1 MGYLSRRA
9 QWRAQAAEQRRQAAN
24 LLPPVGDMIAKE
36 FLTAVRKANEDRR
49 LQWNQGQTPI
59 DRTREAIRQEM
70 QADMARAIDHER
82 AWGERWH
89 GMLHQIAAV
98 LELPEGYK
106 LADIIPA
113 IKYLQTEILGFR
125 QIAERKDSHY
135 VPGSVMHDV
144 QQIKAALGVKD
155 IGDVV
160 WAIEQLKQQI
170 KAGDEMV
177 STMDRLGL
185 LKSHQDPLGQRPIE
199 ALERIRK

>member
-70 QADMARAIDHER
+70 QADMTRAIDHER
-82 AWGERWH
+82 SYSERWH

-113 IKYLQTEILGFR
+113 IKYLQTEILGLR

-135 VPGSVMHDV
+135 VPGSVMHEV
-144 QQIKAALGVKD
+144 WQIKAALGVEYISDAVAAFAEIKQR
-155 IGDVV
+155 
-160 WAIEQLKQQI
+160 AIDAEASLRNAYAEI
-170 KAGDEMV
+170 ADLRTRIPPDGPC
-177 STMDRLGL
+177 STMQGDD
-185 LKSHQDPLGQRPIE
+185 K
-199 ALERIRK
+199 